1 MKFLR
6 FLLVTGVVSAS
17 AAAADAILVDEIIAK
32 VNGEIITRS
41 ELERTRRQMEGE
53 LKQRGVNGAQLKQAL
68 QERERDLLRD
78 RIDQMLLVQRAKQ
91 MDINVDAEVSKY
103 LAEVQLQTKI
113 AQPEKFHEFIRQ
125 QLGMPYED
133 YRAEIRNSMMTQR
146 VIRQEVG
153 DRIRIPRSDLEK
165 YYNEHKDEFVRKER
179 IFLREILVS
188 TEGKDAAGVAAAEKK
203 AKDLVARARKG
214 ERFGELA
221 RDNSDAESA
230 AQMGELPGWEKG
242 QLDKE
247 LEAIVWDKER
257 GYVTDPIRRPNGFL
271 ILRVEEHHK
280 AGLAP
285 FEEVENEIMEKLYMP
300 LFQPRVREFLTRLRT
315 EAFLEIREGYV
326 DTSAAPGKDTSWSDP
341 AELRPETVT
350 KEEVLNQPRRK
361 RLLWLIPIPGTKSTP
376 KPKE

>member
-6 FLLVTGVVSAS
+6 FLLVTGVVSVS
-17 AAAADAILVDEIIAK
+17 AAAADAVLVDEIIAK

-53 LKQRGVNGAQLKQAL
+53 LKQHGATGAQLKQAL
-68 QERERDLLRD
+68 EERERDLLRD

-103 LAEVQLQTKI
+103 LAEVQLRTKI
-113 AQPEKFHEFIRQ
+113 AEPEKFHDFIRQ

-133 YRAEIRNSMMTQR
+133 YRSEIRNSMMTQR

-153 DRIRIPRSDLEK
+153 DRIRPPRSDLEK
-165 YYNEHKDEFVRKER
+165 YYNEHKDEFVREER

-230 AQMGELPGWEKG
+230 EQMGELPGWEKG

-247 LEAIVWDKER
+247 LEAIVWDQER
-257 GYVTDPIRRPNGFL
+257 GYVTDPIHRPNGFL

-376 KPKE
+376 EPRP

>member
-1 MKFLR
+1 
-6 FLLVTGVVSAS
+6 
-17 AAAADAILVDEIIAK
+17 
-32 VNGEIITRS
+32 
-41 ELERTRRQMEGE
+41 
-53 LKQRGVNGAQLKQAL
+53 
-68 QERERDLLRD
+68 
-78 RIDQMLLVQRAKQ
+78 
-91 MDINVDAEVSKY
+91 
-103 LAEVQLQTKI
+103 
-113 AQPEKFHEFIRQ
+113 
-125 QLGMPYED
+125 
-133 YRAEIRNSMMTQR
+133 
-146 VIRQEVG
+146 
-153 DRIRIPRSDLEK
+153 
-165 YYNEHKDEFVRKER
+165 
-179 IFLREILVS
+179 
-188 TEGKDAAGVAAAEKK
+188 
-203 AKDLVARARKG
+203 
-214 ERFGELA
+214 
-221 RDNSDAESA
+221 DNSDAESA
-230 AQMGELPGWEKG
+230 EQMGELPGWEKG

-247 LEAIVWDKER
+247 LEAIVWDQER

-376 KPKE
+376 EPKE

>member
-6 FLLVTGVVSAS
+6 FLLVTSVVSVS

>member
-6 FLLVTGVVSAS
+6 FLLVTSVVSVS
-17 AAAADAILVDEIIAK
+17 AAAADVTLVDEIIAK

-41 ELERTRRQMEGE
+41 ELERTRRQMLGE
-53 LKQRGVNGAQLKQAL
+53 LKQRGVNEAQLKQAL

-113 AQPEKFHEFIRQ
+113 AEPEKFHEFIRQ

-153 DRIRIPRSDLEK
+153 DRIRIPRGDLEK
-165 YYNEHKDEFVRKER
+165 YYNEHKDEFVREER

-203 AKDLVARARKG
+203 AKDLVARARRG

-271 ILRVEEHHK
+271 ILRVEEHHN

-285 FEEVENEIMEKLYMP
+285 FEEVENEIMEKMYMP

-376 KPKE
+376 EPKQ